1 MCVSPLQAI
10 PRKLLKS
17 SSSNLVHWLSAS
29 DMRTHRVL
37 VIVTL
42 TFIQGHTDQNHE
54 NKCLIISESIQAI
67 PIKFAVKIVRLNV
80 YMTIASPITLILI
93 QGHNCFSNLTTFE
106 LAISRTK
113 CKPLQY

>member
-1 MCVSPLQAI
+1 MT
-10 PRKLLKS
+10 
-17 SSSNLVHWLSAS
+17 AS
-29 DMRTHRVL
+29 DMMMHHVL
-37 VIVTL
+37 IVLTL

-54 NKCLIISESIQAI
+54 NNKCLIISESIQAI